1 MFKWVVWKVVVLEMM
16 QQRQDRRLRWTVT
29 AGHPFI
35 WMFNELPASLSEFLC
50 TQSVQRA
57 SSSSSSSSWIHQVTA
72 LSSSTKWNHCSSQNC
87 RHAPSTHFLSWF
99 MVPPASVVLNPDFT
113 PHRSCAAVT
122 GSIDLMEDILRSLH
136 HNRPDRQRGGAV
148 QRSVRGHPCFH
159 QRLRLQRLNI
169 QSKSVETLL
178 FKPIRSV
185 NSASQTVSRAD
196 TLSRLYS
203 SRKWV
208 CGASRRRIALHAFHF
223 GM

>member
-1 MFKWVVWKVVVLEMM
+1 MSRVESRGSWDDAAETGQKAAMNRDSRASIHLNV
-16 QQRQDRRLRWTVT
+16 QWTPSFSVRVPL
-29 AGHPFI
+29 HPI
-35 WMFNELPASLSEFLC
+35 SPASLFLLLLLL
-50 TQSVQRA
+50 
-57 SSSSSSSSWIHQVTA
+57 HQVTA

-169 QSKSVETLL
+169 QSKSVKTLL

>member
-1 MFKWVVWKVVVLEMM
+1 
-16 QQRQDRRLRWTVT
+16 
-29 AGHPFI
+29 
-35 WMFNELPASLSEFLC
+35 
-50 TQSVQRA
+50 
-57 SSSSSSSSWIHQVTA
+57 
-72 LSSSTKWNHCSSQNC
+72 
-87 RHAPSTHFLSWF
+87 

-122 GSIDLMEDILRSLH
+122 GSIDLMEDVLRSLH

-196 TLSRLYS
+196 TFVQTLLIQEMSLRSFKASDSLTCLPFWHVTSWNGSCVMLTWRPWRWSAMGLTLSFCRPLNREQVSGHPGQRFCFTFGVTECVLDKHLTCRFIDTTVMFVYLKLYCMIS
-203 SRKWV
+203 HQLCV
-208 CGASRRRIALHAFHF
+208 NV
-223 GM
+223 